1 MYYKNS
7 NECFIFV
14 LFWGKLGCQG
24 STYFGLKLA
33 RALKTCVLEHKDSFM
48 VIGIYNFEK
57 TQNATSEM
65 IIIHFEARRSTLVR

>member
-1 MYYKNS
+1 MFY
-7 NECFIFV
+7 F

-57 TQNATSEM
+57 IQNATSEM
-65 IIIHFEARRSTLVR
+65 VIIHFKARRSTLVR